1 MTDIAY
7 LMEEGTSLQQRN
19 VFRLRDC
26 RVRIIGKKTEV
37 THLGFLLDCAGILIR
52 QQKNALPPKGSAK

>member
-26 RVRIIGKKTEV
+26 RVRIIGKKNRG
-37 THLGFLLDCAGILIR
+37 H
-52 QQKNALPPKGSAK
+52 PPRFFTGLCGYPN